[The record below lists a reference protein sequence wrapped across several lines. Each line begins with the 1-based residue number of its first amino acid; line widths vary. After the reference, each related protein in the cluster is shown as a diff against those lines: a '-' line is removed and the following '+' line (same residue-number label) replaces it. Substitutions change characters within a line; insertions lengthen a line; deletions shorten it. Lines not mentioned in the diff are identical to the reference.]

1 MSWRTQGFADQDA
14 IARIPSW
21 LNPLAQALPGVQSSD
36 VTRFVPIDGN
46 GRHAAV
52 LILFGDGPDVLL
64 IERARGADAHSGQPA
79 FPGGVAEPV
88 DADATSTAL
97 REANE
102 ETGLHAAG
110 VTVFGALPDLWVP
123 VSDFVVSPILAW
135 WHEPSPVSVQ
145 DSAEVSQVQRV
156 AISALVDPAHR
167 YTAVHP
173 SGYRGPG
180 FMVNDMLVWG
190 FTAGVLDGIIDYAG
204 WGREWDVHREVAIEL

>member
-1 MSWRTQGFADQDA
+1 MSWRTQGFADRDA

-21 LNPLAQALPGVQSSD
+21 LNPLAQALPSVQSSD
-36 VTRFVPIDGN
+36 VTRFVPIDGS

-52 LILFGDGPDVLL
+52 LVLFGDGPDVLL

-88 DADATSTAL
+88 DVDAASTAL

-102 ETGLHAAG
+102 ETGLRTAG

-135 WHEPSPVSVQ
+135 WHAPSPGLGSRLSRGIPGAAGSHQFFSGPSPSVHSGAPVGVS
-145 DSAEVSQVQRV
+145 R
-156 AISALVDPAHR
+156 
-167 YTAVHP
+167 
-173 SGYRGPG
+173 PG
-180 FMVNDMLVWG
+180 LHG
-190 FTAGVLDGIIDYAG
+190 
-204 WGREWDVHREVAIEL
+204 E

>member
-1 MSWRTQGFADQDA
+1 MSWRTQGFADRDA

-21 LNPLAQALPGVQSSD
+21 LNPLAQALPSVQSSD
-36 VTRFVPIDGN
+36 VTRFVPIDGS

-52 LILFGDGPDVLL
+52 LVLFGGRPRRPADRAGPWSRRSLRSAGLSRWCRRACRRGRGIDGTTGS
-64 IERARGADAHSGQPA
+64 ERGK
-79 FPGGVAEPV
+79 PGCVP
-88 DADATSTAL
+88 
-97 REANE
+97 R
-102 ETGLHAAG
+102 G

-135 WHEPSPVSVQ
+135 WHVPSPVSVQ

-156 AISALVDPAHR
+156 AISSLVDPAHR

-180 FMVNDMLVWG
+180 LHG
-190 FTAGVLDGIIDYAG
+190 
-204 WGREWDVHREVAIEL
+204 E

>member
-1 MSWRTQGFADQDA
+1 
-14 IARIPSW
+14 
-21 LNPLAQALPGVQSSD
+21 
-36 VTRFVPIDGN
+36 
-46 GRHAAV
+46 
-52 LILFGDGPDVLL
+52 
-64 IERARGADAHSGQPA
+64 
-79 FPGGVAEPV
+79 
-88 DADATSTAL
+88 
-97 REANE
+97 
-102 ETGLHAAG
+102 
-110 VTVFGALPDLWVP
+110 TVFGARPDLWVP
-123 VSDFVVSPILAW
+123 VSEFGVSPILAW

-156 AISALVDPAHR
+156 AISSLVDPAHR